1 MSSSVPAVFVLT
13 SSSCN
18 HCTSCFF
25 EIAGAA
31 FACKFHTELQL
42 VLPVLDATQHGRG
55 WIKLTQK
62 VLPVDPNLIS
72 IKKVKKIIRGSSVAT
87 QAAVR
92 WLPLNKDINWIRNKQ
107 NIRGEVQMIQVSKIE
122 MSAVNL
128 VQGHRITS
136 PTIGWKFY
144 RLTGLQN
151 ATSEID
157 VPDNTAPPYYVCIH
171 SLYPN
176 SMVVNRHQTCKEIKE
191 DYPSCKLLEYNGTHR
206 TELH

>member
-1 MSSSVPAVFVLT
+1 
-13 SSSCN
+13 
-18 HCTSCFF
+18 
-25 EIAGAA
+25 
-31 FACKFHTELQL
+31 
-42 VLPVLDATQHGRG
+42 
-55 WIKLTQK
+55 
-62 VLPVDPNLIS
+62 
-72 IKKVKKIIRGSSVAT
+72 
-87 QAAVR
+87 
-92 WLPLNKDINWIRNKQ
+92 
-107 NIRGEVQMIQVSKIE
+107 MIQVSKIE